1 MHSTSI
7 KAVGAVA
14 IALLATASAM
24 STVVYSNGLTT
35 IPESNVEPTN
45 PISKFQASY
54 PTMYMSGKTEFC
66 HGIQIKKGLFVD
78 TKYDMYVIRTKIS
91 DLGSNGVL
99 YDFDIYSQFNNDSI
113 TMTFSWNAETGGD
126 MTQQERTVKAI
137 YDGICKQ
144 SMVVIRTKDE
154 QMAINENDLTRK
166 PVDPGNCQNE
176 AKSLAV
182 VNSKIAMAKVEAY
195 LDPAK
200 RDTFGRSSKLDRIEI
215 ATQNASVQSEHNVI
229 MQSLLAEEAAAA
241 SVLATCKKPPKAQT
255 ATIDPLDQIRKLKT
269 LLDDKIITQEEFDIK
284 KAALLK

>member
-91 DLGSNGVL
+91 DL
-99 YDFDIYSQFNNDSI
+99 
-113 TMTFSWNAETGGD
+113 E
-126 MTQQERTVKAI
+126 
-137 YDGICKQ
+137 
-144 SMVVIRTKDE
+144 
-154 QMAINENDLTRK
+154 
-166 PVDPGNCQNE
+166 
-176 AKSLAV
+176 
-182 VNSKIAMAKVEAY
+182 AMAY
-195 LDPAK
+195 SMISISTPN
-200 RDTFGRSSKLDRIEI
+200 S
-215 ATQNASVQSEHNVI
+215 I
-229 MQSLLAEEAAAA
+229 MIL
-241 SVLATCKKPPKAQT
+241 
-255 ATIDPLDQIRKLKT
+255 
-269 LLDDKIITQEEFDIK
+269 
-284 KAALLK
+284 